1 MKTAFEQLCDRL
13 GVAQDTPE
21 AEIVST
27 MVNDLIFADNCNFTD
42 DEIVSIV
49 LARYRR
55 REEQATQQEIN
66 QGYKIVAAETYNEEK
81 QFRIV
86 LARKETQFGTNWVTW
101 ESKCD
106 SSGLID
112 YFWGHYHDN
121 EKAARID
128 YHRRLLSYYER

>member
-1 MKTAFEQLCDRL
+1 MTAFEQLCSKL
-13 GVAQDTPE
+13 GIAQASPE
-21 AEIVST
+21 AEVVSA
-27 MVNDLIFADNCNFTD
+27 MVNDLIFADTCSFTD

-49 LARYRR
+49 SARYRH
-55 REEQATQQEIN
+55 REEQAAQPEIN

-121 EKAARID
+121 EKAARAD